1 MSGLREA
8 RAASLSSSGLC
19 MWLPF
24 LWFLV
29 ASVASP
35 GLPVPLPTAELST
48 SVGWRLGALRL
59 YAVWGRYPQ
68 YLFQVSLLSLDG
80 ILWVI
85 SNVCY
90 HFGALTLS
98 DIVLSTLHHLSES
111 SHQPVRNAL
120 FSNFCK

>member
-48 SVGWRLGALRL
+48 SVGWRLGCFEAVCGLGKVPTVPVSSVLAL
-59 YAVWGRYPQ
+59 
-68 YLFQVSLLSLDG
+68 
-80 ILWVI
+80 
-85 SNVCY
+85 
-90 HFGALTLS
+90 
-98 DIVLSTLHHLSES
+98 
-111 SHQPVRNAL
+111 
-120 FSNFCK
+120 